1 VSVFL
6 THFAHLR
13 TQLALMEKDIGL
25 GGLSG
30 EEIDLLCA
38 VVEVAGFRDAA
49 SVPKLR
55 EHPLCLRLT
64 KPTFYRALS
73 RLMEKRF
80 LHKEGGER
88 SGRYRIDPEHLESE
102 RPPHLPLS

>member
-1 VSVFL
+1 MSL
-6 THFAHLR
+6 LLSHFAQLR
-13 TQLALMEKDIGL
+13 AQLALMETDIGL

-30 EEIDLLCA
+30 EEIDVLCA

-49 SVPKLR
+49 LVPKLR
-55 EHPLCLRLT
+55 EHPLCHRLS

-88 SGRYRIDPEHLESE
+88 SGRYKVDLEHFAAE
-102 RPPHLPLS
+102 RLHNLPIS